1 MCLHRLALAVLII
14 VVAIPTTT
22 GAAPGRGDD
31 SSKGRQVT
39 PAQAEAT
46 ARRQTGG
53 GRVLSVKPANGG
65 YQVKVL
71 TPSGEVRYVFVS
83 GR

>member
-1 MCLHRLALAVLII
+1 MYLHRLALAALLLVGS
-14 VVAIPTTT
+14 IPTT
-22 GAAPGRGDD
+22 GAAPGRGGD
-31 SSKGRQVT
+31 SSQGQQVT

-53 GRVLSVKPANGG
+53 GRVLSVKPADGG